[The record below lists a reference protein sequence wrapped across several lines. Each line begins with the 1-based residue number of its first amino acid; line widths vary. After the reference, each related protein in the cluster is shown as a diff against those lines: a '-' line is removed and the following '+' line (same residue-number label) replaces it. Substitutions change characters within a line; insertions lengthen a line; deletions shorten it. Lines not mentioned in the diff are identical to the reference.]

1 MSVYS
6 GVSAWQC
13 AGWTVRTMSSS
24 SSAGGVASW
33 GDRRSAIRGAR
44 TVSASS
50 MIPTPITVRSTAG
63 VARRGHATTDEIATH
78 GLATTAAP
86 TDSTVDIH
94 RQKPVFRQH

>member
-6 GVSAWQC
+6 VCQRGS
-13 AGWTVRTMSSS
+13 VR
-24 SSAGGVASW
+24 V
-33 GDRRSAIRGAR
+33 DRADYVVIIQRGRRGLVGRPRSAIRGAR